1 MLEPVNISLESL
13 NLVTLYP
20 MLIPVIGALLIICI
34 DIFKGGLDKTLYV
47 AISILF
53 LFIDFS
59 TLLSASNVFGT
70 QGTMTGVF
78 DMMLIDG
85 LAILSQF
92 IIVGASIFFIP
103 LALTGKQFHE
113 SSYPEFFAMFLF
125 TIAALQF
132 MVATDSLILIFVA
145 LETSSLAIYTM
156 IAMHNRE
163 KSFEAA
169 VKYFTMG
176 ALAAGFYSFGSMVF
190 YALTGS
196 VEINQIA
203 TVLAANG
210 YADMGYVLIGTV
222 FMLAAIGFKVALIPF
237 HTWAPDIYEGSSSA
251 IAGFISVVPKIAL
264 FVVAM
269 RLFEFLIHS
278 GVVWLEIVLYIAV
291 VLTMTLSNIWALVQ
305 SDVKRMLAYSSMS
318 HAGFVMAAILIG
330 TTQSNSALFL
340 YWILFS
346 FTNLGAF
353 GMLWIS
359 RQKEL
364 LPGQL
369 TDHGYEKFAGMIKT
383 SPIVALVM
391 GLFMLSLAGLP
402 PFALFWG
409 KLYIISSAVTAGYTV
424 LALVMALNS
433 AIAGYYYLKL
443 IVYMFMKEP
452 VEGSTASVFTSNATL
467 PIKTILGFAALGTV
481 FAFLA
486 LNPLLE
492 FITAFVYNSG
502 Y

>member
-13 NLVTLYP
+13 NLITLAP
-20 MLIPVIGALLIICI
+20 MLIPIIGALLILII
-34 DIFKGGLDKTLYV
+34 DIVKGGLDKTLYV
-47 AISILF
+47 AISLLF
-53 LFIDFS
+53 LFMDFNA
-59 TLLSASNVFGT
+59 LLASATTFAQDGT
-70 QGTMTGVF
+70 IMGVF

-85 LAILSQF
+85 IAILAQL
-92 IIVGASIFFIP
+92 IIVGASMLFIP
-103 LALTGKQFHE
+103 LALTHKRFHE
-113 SSYPEFFAMFLF
+113 FSYPEFFALFLF
-125 TIAALQF
+125 MLSGFQF
-132 MVATDSLILIFVA
+132 MVATDSLILIFVG
-145 LETSSLAIYTM
+145 LETASLALYTL
-156 IAMHNRE
+156 IAMHNRD

-176 ALAAGFYSFGSMVF
+176 ALAAGFYAFGSMVF

-210 YADMGYVLIGTV
+210 YVDMGYVLVGTV
-222 FMLAAIGFKVALIPF
+222 FMLSSLGFKVSLVPF
-237 HTWAPDIYEGSSSA
+237 HTWAPDVYEGASA
-251 IAGFISVVPKIAL
+251 SMAGFMSIVPKIAV

-269 RLFEFLIHS
+269 RFFEFLIHS
-278 GVVWLEIVLYIAV
+278 GVVWLEVVLYIIV
-291 VLTMTLSNIWALVQ
+291 VLTMTMANIWALVQ
-305 SDVKRMLAYSSMS
+305 TDVKRMLAYSSIS

-340 YWILFS
+340 YWVLFS

-353 GMLWIS
+353 SMLWIS
-359 RQKEL
+359 RQKH
-364 LPGQL
+364 LP
-369 TDHGYEKFAGMIKT
+369 DHQRSDHSYDKFAGMIQT
-383 SPIVALVM
+383 APVAAVIM

-409 KLYIISSAVTAGYTV
+409 KLYIISSAVTGGYTV
-424 LALVMALNS
+424 LALIMALNS

-452 VEGSTASVFTSNATL
+452 VTGTDGHMYVSNATL
-467 PIKTILGFAALGTV
+467 ALKSIIGFAAVGTI
-481 FAFLA
+481 FAFVA
-486 LNPLLE
+486 LDPLLE
-492 FITAFVYNSG
+492 FITSFVYNSG

>member
-1 MLEPVNISLESL
+1 MLSPVNVSLESL
-13 NLVTLYP
+13 NLITLAP
-20 MLIPVIGALLIICI
+20 MLIPVVGALLILVI
-34 DIFKGGLDKTLYV
+34 DVLKGGLDKSLYV
-47 AISILF
+47 VLSILF
-53 LFIDFS
+53 LALDFGA
-59 TLLSASNVFGT
+59 LLDAAGAFTKDGIMLGLFNV
-70 QGTMTGVF
+70 
-78 DMMLIDG
+78 MLIDG

-92 IIVGASIFFIP
+92 IIVATSMLFIP
-103 LALTGKQFHE
+103 LALTNKRFHE
-113 SSYPEFFAMFLF
+113 FSYPEFFALFLF
-125 TIAALQF
+125 MISGFQF
-132 MVATDSLILIFVA
+132 MVASDNLILIFVG
-145 LETSSLAIYTM
+145 LETASLALYTL
-156 IAMHNRE
+156 IAMHNRD

-203 TVLAANG
+203 TVLAANE
-210 YADMGYVLIGTV
+210 YVDIGYVLVGVV
-222 FMLAAIGFKVALIPF
+222 FMLGSFGFKLSVVPF
-237 HTWAPDIYEGSSSA
+237 HTWAPDVYEGSSA
-251 IAGFISVVPKIAL
+251 AMAGYMSIVPKIAA

-278 GVVWLEIVLYIAV
+278 GVIWLEV
-291 VLTMTLSNIWALVQ
+291 VLWILVVVTMTAANIWALVQ
-305 SDVKRMLAYSSMS
+305 TDVKRMLAYSSIS

-346 FTNLGAF
+346 FTNLGSF
-353 GMLWIS
+353 SMLWMS
-359 RQKEL
+359 RQKHI
-364 LPGQL
+364 P
-369 TDHGYEKFAGMIKT
+369 DHQSSDHSYDKFAGMIKT
-383 SPIVALVM
+383 APVAAVIM

-409 KLYIISSAVTAGYTV
+409 KLYMISSAVTSGYTV
-424 LALVMALNS
+424 LALIMALNS
-433 AIAGYYYLKL
+433 AIAGYYYIKL

-452 VEGSTASVFTSNATL
+452 VMGNDGHIYVSNATL
-467 PIKTILGFAALGTV
+467 ALKSIIGFAAVGTI